1 MTGSESPKSCN
12 PNRDSLRKGSEGVRR
27 WVRRWVRKSLA
38 EVRNLAPFIGIRCEG
53 GLKVGPE
60 VDPKA
65 SEGGSEGSERGSENL
80 RKKSKL
86 YSLQALQLRNA
97 T

>member
-1 MTGSESPKSCN
+1 MGPKVFGRS
-12 PNRDSLRKGSEGVRR
+12 
-27 WVRRWVRKSLA
+27 
-38 EVRNLAPFIGIRCEG
+38 RNLAPLIGIRCEG